1 VFCESAL
8 VKERICDYW
17 SWHWLVRGA
26 DAGVHVP
33 ILAESPGPIK
43 VDKHGRGPPLSAP
56 IRRIFYLSAEGT
68 MREHEVFPPPNPR
81 LLQAVN
87 TADAIVYGMGSLYTS
102 ICPSLILKAC
112 CTPSQSLTPAL
123 LKAGHVLPFFW
134 RQTGAAIQPHKI
146 WRLQNML
153 VQYAST
159 PPSAPRARYRLAAA
173 KAHVKGCKYTAAL
186 LAARHKMMEINRDI
200 WAS

>member
-1 VFCESAL
+1 MQ
-8 VKERICDYW
+8 
-17 SWHWLVRGA
+17 GA

-112 CTPSQSLTPAL
+112 FTPTPNLSVQLCSRQGTGCQFFLEADSCGHPASQNLAIAKYACTICLYTSICPSS
-123 LKAGHVLPFFW
+123 
-134 RQTGAAIQPHKI
+134 
-146 WRLQNML
+146 
-153 VQYAST
+153 
-159 PPSAPRARYRLAAA
+159 
-173 KAHVKGCKYTAAL
+173 
-186 LAARHKMMEINRDI
+186 
-200 WAS
+200 